1 MSAPVRTRFCPS
13 PTGLVHV
20 GLIRTALFNWAH
32 ARHTGGTFVFRI
44 EDTDAS
50 RDSED
55 SYRHLLDSL
64 RWLGLDWDEG
74 PEVGGPH
81 GPYRQSERHEIYA
94 DVAAKLLAAG
104 HAYESF
110 STNEEVDARRR
121 AAGQD
126 TKLGYDNHDRF
137 LTDEQKAA
145 FRAEGRQPVLRL
157 KMPDE
162 DLTWTDLVRGEVR
175 FAAGA
180 VPDFVLVRG
189 NGVPLYPFV
198 NPVDD
203 ALMGIT
209 DVLRGED
216 LLPSTPRQLALYA
229 ALTDIG
235 VAQGT
240 PRFGHLPLVTGE
252 GTKKLSKR
260 DPTSNLDVYRER
272 GFLPEGLVNYLALLG
287 WSIAEDRDIFSP
299 AEMVEAF
306 DVTRVSANPA
316 RFDLKKAE
324 AINATHLRALPVGDF
339 TARVVPYLAA
349 AGLVSDPPTGRAAA
363 RPRGDRPAR
372 PGADDRAVRR
382 GRPARVPVRR
392 RRRDRGGRGRQ
403 APAAGGRRDPRR
415 GDGGPAGAAGVV
427 DAGDRGGAQ
436 GRPRRGAGPQ
446 APAGVRPG
454 AGGRQRPHG
463 LPAALRVDGTAGPR
477 AHARAPGRSPCA
489 DRATAGRMTYP
500 GAGFP
505 ADEGPYTGPP
515 PMLPPRPA
523 ALAATDLAATA
534 WPQQPGP
541 LVPATA
547 SRLVPATGVVPAAAP
562 PRRPRRCAGPRRP
575 APRRTSSRSRTCS
588 AMRSRD
594 WAWWRPLLGLLLVA
608 VVYVVAATVVVVLTL
623 LTGVGTDFAQLDLV
637 DPLTLLV
644 TNLSLIVAIPVVWL
658 AWVTAH
664 GMRPGWSSSVLARL
678 RWRLVLPYSLLALGT
693 LGAGIGLSV
702 LAGVP
707 VRGRAGDRAGRLVRL
722 AAAGRRPDHAAAVGR
737 GGVPLPRVPEPGHR
751 RRGCA
756 TRRPAR

>member
-1 MSAPVRTRFCPS
+1 MSPDSMGQVRTRFCPS

-50 RDSED
+50 RDSEE

-126 TKLGYDNHDRF
+126 PKLGYDNHDRF
-137 LTDEQKAA
+137 LTEEQKAA

-203 ALMGIT
+203 ALMGVT

-235 VAQGT
+235 VASGT

-287 WSIAEDRDIFSP
+287 WSIAEDRDIFSV
-299 AEMVEAF
+299 AEFVEAF

-324 AINATHLRALPVGDF
+324 AINATHLRALPVEDF
-339 TARVVPYLAA
+339 TTRVVPYLAA
-349 AGLVSDPPTGRAAA
+349 AGLVGESPTAEQQQILEAIAPLAQERMVVLSDAVGLLRFLFVDDVEVEEAAA
-363 RPRGDRPAR
+363 AKHLRP
-372 PGADDRAVRR
+372 DD
-382 GRPARVPVRR
+382 
-392 RRRDRGGRGRQ
+392 
-403 APAAGGRRDPRR
+403 AAILD
-415 GDGGPAGAAGVV
+415 
-427 DAGDRGGAQ
+427 
-436 GRPRRGAGPQ
+436 
-446 APAGVRPG
+446 
-454 AGGRQRPHG
+454 
-463 LPAALRVDGTAGPR
+463 
-477 AHARAPGRSPCA
+477 
-489 DRATAGRMTYP
+489 
-500 GAGFP
+500 
-505 ADEGPYTGPP
+505 
-515 PMLPPRPA
+515 
-523 ALAATDLAATA
+523 AATA
-534 WPQQPGP
+534 ALQELPEWSTPAIEEALKAALVDGLGLKPRQAFGP
-541 LVPATA
+541 VRVAVSGRTV
-547 SRLVPATGVVPAAAP
+547 SP
-562 PRRPRRCAGPRRP
+562 PLYE
-575 APRRTSSRSRTCS
+575 S
-588 AMRSRD
+588 ME
-594 WAWWRPLLGLLLVA
+594 LLGRER
-608 VVYVVAATVVVVLTL
+608 
-623 LTGVGTDFAQLDLV
+623 
-637 DPLTLLV
+637 
-644 TNLSLIVAIPVVWL
+644 SL
-658 AWVTAH
+658 
-664 GMRPGWSSSVLARL
+664 R
-678 RWRLVLPYSLLALGT
+678 
-693 LGAGIGLSV
+693 
-702 LAGVP
+702 
-707 VRGRAGDRAGRLVRL
+707 RL
-722 AAAGRRPDHAAAVGR
+722 AAARTLTERP
-737 GGVPLPRVPEPGHR
+737 
-751 RRGCA
+751 
-756 TRRPAR
+756 PAG

>member
-1 MSAPVRTRFCPS
+1 MTAGAPVRTRFCPS

-32 ARHTGGTFVFRI
+32 ARHSGGTFVFRI

-50 RDSED
+50 RDSEE

-81 GPYRQSERHEIYA
+81 GPYRQSERHDVYR

-126 TKLGYDNHDRF
+126 PKLGYDNHDRF

-145 FRAEGRQPVLRL
+145 FRAEGRLPVLRL

-235 VAQGT
+235 VASGT

-252 GTKKLSKR
+252 GTRKLSKR
-260 DPTSNLDVYRER
+260 DPTSNLDVYRDR
-272 GFLPEGLVNYLALLG
+272 GFLPEGLVNYLSLLG
-287 WSIAEDRDIFSP
+287 WSIAEDRDIFSM
-299 AEMVEAF
+299 AELVEAF

-324 AINATHLRALPVGDF
+324 AINAAHLRALPVDEF
-339 TARVVPYLAA
+339 VDRVVPYLAA
-349 AGLVSDPPTGRAAA
+349 AGLVSEPPTAEQDRVLRAIAPLAQERMIVLSEAVGLLAFLFVDEVEIDPAAA
-363 RPRGDRPAR
+363 AKQLSGPE
-372 PGADDRAVRR
+372 
-382 GRPARVPVRR
+382 
-392 RRRDRGGRGRQ
+392 
-403 APAAGGRRDPRR
+403 AAEVLD
-415 GDGGPAGAAGVV
+415 
-427 DAGDRGGAQ
+427 
-436 GRPRRGAGPQ
+436 
-446 APAGVRPG
+446 
-454 AGGRQRPHG
+454 
-463 LPAALRVDGTAGPR
+463 
-477 AHARAPGRSPCA
+477 
-489 DRATAGRMTYP
+489 
-500 GAGFP
+500 
-505 ADEGPYTGPP
+505 
-515 PMLPPRPA
+515 
-523 ALAATDLAATA
+523 AATA
-534 WPQQPGP
+534 ALTELSDWSTSAVEEALRTALVDGLGRKPRQAFGP
-541 LVPATA
+541 VRVAVSGRTV
-547 SRLVPATGVVPAAAP
+547 SP
-562 PRRPRRCAGPRRP
+562 PLYE
-575 APRRTSSRSRTCS
+575 SIE
-588 AMRSRD
+588 
-594 WAWWRPLLGLLLVA
+594 LLGRER
-608 VVYVVAATVVVVLTL
+608 T
-623 LTGVGTDFAQLDLV
+623 
-637 DPLTLLV
+637 
-644 TNLSLIVAIPVVWL
+644 
-658 AWVTAH
+658 
-664 GMRPGWSSSVLARL
+664 LARL
-678 RWRLVLPYSLLALGT
+678 RA
-693 LGAGIGLSV
+693 
-702 LAGVP
+702 
-707 VRGRAGDRAGRLVRL
+707 VRA
-722 AAAGRRPDHAAAVGR
+722 
-737 GGVPLPRVPEPGHR
+737 VPEQ
-751 RRGCA
+751 A
-756 TRRPAR
+756 PAPTQG

>member
-1 MSAPVRTRFCPS
+1 MSEVRTRFCPS

-50 RDSED
+50 RDSEE

-126 TKLGYDNHDRF
+126 PKLGYDNHDRF
-137 LTDEQKAA
+137 LTEEQKAA

-203 ALMGIT
+203 ALMGVT

-235 VAQGT
+235 VASGT

-287 WSIAEDRDIFSP
+287 WSIAEDRDIFSV
-299 AEMVEAF
+299 AEFVEAF

-324 AINATHLRALPVGDF
+324 AINATHLRALPVEEF
-339 TARVVPYLAA
+339 TVRVVPYLAA
-349 AGLVSDPPTGRAAA
+349 AGLVSEPPTAEQQRILEAIAPLAQERMVVLSDAVGLLSFLFVDDVAVEEAAA
-363 RPRGDRPAR
+363 AKHLRP
-372 PGADDRAVRR
+372 DD
-382 GRPARVPVRR
+382 
-392 RRRDRGGRGRQ
+392 
-403 APAAGGRRDPRR
+403 AAILD
-415 GDGGPAGAAGVV
+415 
-427 DAGDRGGAQ
+427 
-436 GRPRRGAGPQ
+436 
-446 APAGVRPG
+446 
-454 AGGRQRPHG
+454 
-463 LPAALRVDGTAGPR
+463 
-477 AHARAPGRSPCA
+477 
-489 DRATAGRMTYP
+489 
-500 GAGFP
+500 
-505 ADEGPYTGPP
+505 
-515 PMLPPRPA
+515 
-523 ALAATDLAATA
+523 AATA
-534 WPQQPGP
+534 ALQELPEWSTPAIEEALKAALVDGLGLKPRQAFGP
-541 LVPATA
+541 VRVAVSGRTV
-547 SRLVPATGVVPAAAP
+547 SP
-562 PRRPRRCAGPRRP
+562 PLYE
-575 APRRTSSRSRTCS
+575 
-588 AMRSRD
+588 AME
-594 WAWWRPLLGLLLVA
+594 LLGRER
-608 VVYVVAATVVVVLTL
+608 
-623 LTGVGTDFAQLDLV
+623 
-637 DPLTLLV
+637 
-644 TNLSLIVAIPVVWL
+644 SL
-658 AWVTAH
+658 
-664 GMRPGWSSSVLARL
+664 R
-678 RWRLVLPYSLLALGT
+678 
-693 LGAGIGLSV
+693 
-702 LAGVP
+702 
-707 VRGRAGDRAGRLVRL
+707 RL
-722 AAAGRRPDHAAAVGR
+722 AAARTLTERP
-737 GGVPLPRVPEPGHR
+737 
-751 RRGCA
+751 
-756 TRRPAR
+756 PAG

>member
-1 MSAPVRTRFCPS
+1 MSQIRTRFCPS

-50 RDSED
+50 RDSEE

-74 PEVGGPH
+74 PEVGGPN

-126 TKLGYDNHDRF
+126 TKLGYDNHDRV
-137 LTDEQKAA
+137 LTDAEKAA

-157 KMPDE
+157 KMPDH
-162 DLTWTDLVRGEVR
+162 DLTWTDLVRGDVR

-235 VAQGT
+235 VASGT

-252 GTKKLSKR
+252 GTRKLSKR

-272 GFLPEGLVNYLALLG
+272 GFLPEGLANYLALLG
-287 WSIAEDRDIFSP
+287 WSIADDRDIFSV
-299 AEMVEAF
+299 AEFVDAF

-324 AINATHLRALPVGDF
+324 AINATHVRALPVEEF
-339 TARVVPYLAA
+339 RTRVVPYLAA
-349 AGLVSDPPTGRAAA
+349 AGLVEEPPTAEQDRVLRAIAPLA
-363 RPRGDRPAR
+363 QERMIVLSD
-372 PGADDRAVRR
+372 AV
-382 GRPARVPVRR
+382 
-392 RRRDRGGRGRQ
+392 
-403 APAAGGRRDPRR
+403 
-415 GDGGPAGAAGVV
+415 
-427 DAGDRGGAQ
+427 
-436 GRPRRGAGPQ
+436 
-446 APAGVRPG
+446 
-454 AGGRQRPHG
+454 G
-463 LPAALRVDGTAGPR
+463 LLAFL
-477 AHARAPGRSPCA
+477 
-489 DRATAGRMTYP
+489 
-500 GAGFP
+500 F
-505 ADEGPYTGPP
+505 ADEVEI
-515 PMLPPRPA
+515 
-523 ALAATDLAATA
+523 D
-534 WPQQPGP
+534 
-541 LVPATA
+541 
-547 SRLVPATGVVPAAAP
+547 PAAAEKQLAGADAAEVLDAAAAALTGLADWTTPAIESALKTALVDELGRKPRQAFGPVRVAVSGRTVSP
-562 PRRPRRCAGPRRP
+562 PLYE
-575 APRRTSSRSRTCS
+575 SIE
-588 AMRSRD
+588 
-594 WAWWRPLLGLLLVA
+594 LLGRER
-608 VVYVVAATVVVVLTL
+608 T
-623 LTGVGTDFAQLDLV
+623 
-637 DPLTLLV
+637 
-644 TNLSLIVAIPVVWL
+644 
-658 AWVTAH
+658 
-664 GMRPGWSSSVLARL
+664 LARL
-678 RWRLVLPYSLLALGT
+678 
-693 LGAGIGLSV
+693 GAARA
-702 LAGVP
+702 LAG
-707 VRGRAGDRAGRLVRL
+707 
-722 AAAGRRPDHAAAVGR
+722 
-737 GGVPLPRVPEPGHR
+737 
-751 RRGCA
+751 
-756 TRRPAR
+756 